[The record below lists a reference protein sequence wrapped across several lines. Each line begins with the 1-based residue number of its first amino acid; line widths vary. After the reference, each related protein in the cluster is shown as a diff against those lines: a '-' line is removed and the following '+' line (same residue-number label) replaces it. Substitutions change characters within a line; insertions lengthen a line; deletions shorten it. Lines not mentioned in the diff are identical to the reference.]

1 MTAAP
6 SSPSTFR
13 RHTVRWPFDRWC
25 VITTAQNELWDS
37 SRSISLFASM
47 LVHACLDGEVP
58 VVSGTVYEVARAC
71 GWMVARAAGA
81 LAASGRSQELLG
93 AVLVLTRADSDR
105 AGYTAPPAA
114 PAGEPHPAWTAA
126 WLVAEEAAGH
136 LQAVDMVMTQFLSVD
151 LPGRAVVLAQATAHL
166 LRLMDL
172 AGAHATLR
180 AHTAGADL

>member
-1 MTAAP
+1 MAGCPMTAPP

-71 GWMVARAAGA
+71 GWMVARAAGRP
-81 LAASGRSQELLG
+81 GRG
-93 AVLVLTRADSDR
+93 
-105 AGYTAPPAA
+105 APPRLDRRVAGRRGSGGA
-114 PAGEPHPAWTAA
+114 P
-126 WLVAEEAAGH
+126 
-136 LQAVDMVMTQFLSVD
+136 
-151 LPGRAVVLAQATAHL
+151 PG
-166 LRLMDL
+166 
-172 AGAHATLR
+172 G
-180 AHTAGADL
+180 